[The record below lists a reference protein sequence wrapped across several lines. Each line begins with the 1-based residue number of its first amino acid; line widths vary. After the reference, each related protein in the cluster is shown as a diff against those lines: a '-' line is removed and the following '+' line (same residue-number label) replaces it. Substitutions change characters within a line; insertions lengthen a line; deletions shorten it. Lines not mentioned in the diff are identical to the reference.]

1 MDRMSNAQPQVELRQ
16 PAPGSPLSASEA
28 GEAMRR
34 EKRTVAFHSV
44 LAALAITLGKLA
56 VGVTS
61 GSLGILSEAASSGLD
76 LLMTLMTLLSVR
88 VSDQPADADH
98 QYGHGKFENL
108 SAFLETAFLL
118 LACAWIVWEAL
129 HRLFLRE
136 VHVEPSLAAFLV
148 LFASM
153 AIDWWRSRALHR
165 VAMKYR
171 SQALEA
177 DALHFR
183 TDIWQVGVV
192 IVGLILVWAGDR
204 FGIPWLRRADP
215 IAALVVAGLILYL
228 SWRLARQTLDALLD
242 AAPAGVRNEIL
253 REVAWVEG
261 VLDVERVRIRSGGNR
276 YFVDVSVALRRN
288 VTFQKSE
295 QVSEAVTATVHR
307 VLPDADV
314 VVHSVPRAAGEENI
328 FDRIRAVAARNNLTV
343 HDVSVQDLAGRL
355 HVEQH
360 LELDENL
367 PLREA
372 HDVVTRIEAEMRE
385 EIGEITSILTHIESE
400 PATIEP
406 GGEVQRDPELD
417 RRLRRIVAE
426 FPEVL
431 DMHELV
437 VKQVRGRIYVSC
449 HCTMAD
455 DLPLARV
462 HDVITAMEIRFKQDE
477 PELFKVLIHPEPRT
491 DNRR

>member
-1 MDRMSNAQPQVELRQ
+1 MSSTPSQVEVRQ
-16 PAPGSPLSASEA
+16 PPPGSPLSAPDA
-28 GEAMRR
+28 GAEMRR
-34 EKRTVAFHSV
+34 EKRRVAFHSV
-44 LAALAITLGKLA
+44 LAALAITVGKLA
-56 VGVTS
+56 VGITS
-61 GSLGILSEAASSGLD
+61 GSLGVLSEAASSGLD

-118 LACAWIVWEAL
+118 VACAWIVWEAMQ
-129 HRLFLRE
+129 RLFLRE
-136 VHVEPSLAAFLV
+136 VRVEPSLAAFLV

-183 TDIWQVGVV
+183 TDIWQVAVV
-192 IVGLILVWAGDR
+192 IVGLVLVWAGER
-204 FGIPWLRRADP
+204 LGIPWLRRADP
-215 IAALVVAGLILYL
+215 IAALVVAVLILYV

-261 VLDVERVRIRSGGNR
+261 VLDVERVRIRRGGNR
-276 YFVDVSVALRRN
+276 YFVDVSIALRRT

-295 QVSEAVTATVHR
+295 QVSEAVTAAVHR
-307 VLPDADV
+307 LLPDADV
-314 VVHSVPRAAGEENI
+314 MVHSAPRAAGEENI

-343 HDVSVQDLAGRL
+343 HDVSVQDLGGRL

-372 HDVVTRIEAEMRE
+372 HDVVTRIEAEIRD

-406 GGEVQRDPELD
+406 GGEVQQDPELD
-417 RRLRRIVAE
+417 RRLRGIVAE

-437 VKQVRGRIYVSC
+437 VKQVRGRTYVSC

-462 HDVITAMEIRFKQDE
+462 HDVITAMEIRFKQ
-477 PELFKVLIHPEPRT
+477 
-491 DNRR
+491 

>member
-1 MDRMSNAQPQVELRQ
+1 MDQMPSAPPQVEPY
-16 PAPGSPLSASEA
+16 PAPTSPAA
-28 GEAMRR
+28 AFDGGEAMRR
-34 EKRTVAFHSV
+34 EKRAVAFHSV
-44 LAALAITLGKLA
+44 LAALVITAGKLY
-56 VGVTS
+56 VGITS

-88 VSDQPADADH
+88 VADRPADADH

-118 LACAWIVWEAL
+118 VACTWIVWEAL

-136 VHVEPSLAAFLV
+136 VRVEPSVAAFLV
-148 LFASM
+148 LLVSM
-153 AIDWWRSRALHR
+153 GIDWWRSRALQR
-165 VAMKYR
+165 VAIKYR

-183 TDIWQVGVV
+183 TDIWQVAVVV
-192 IVGLILVWAGDR
+192 IGLVLVWAGDR
-204 FGIPWLRRADP
+204 FGIPWLHRADP
-215 IAALVVAGLILYL
+215 IAALVVAALILYV

-261 VLDVERVRIRSGGNR
+261 VLEVERVRIRSGGNR

-314 VVHSVPRAAGEENI
+314 VVHSVPRAAGSENI

-343 HDVSVQDLAGRL
+343 HDVSVQDLGGRL

-367 PLREA
+367 PLRQA

-417 RRLRRIVAE
+417 ARLRRIVAE

-431 DMHELV
+431 DMHELI
-437 VKQVRGRIYVSC
+437 VKQVRGRLYVSC

-462 HDVITAMEIRFKQDE
+462 HDVITAMEIRFKQGA

>member
-1 MDRMSNAQPQVELRQ
+1 MDKMSSVPPQVEPY
-16 PAPGSPLSASEA
+16 PAPTSPSAGFDG
-28 GEAMRR
+28 GETMRR
-34 EKRTVAFHSV
+34 EKRRVALHSV
-44 LAALAITLGKLA
+44 LAALVITVGKLA
-56 VGVTS
+56 VGITS

-76 LLMTLMTLLSVR
+76 LLMTVMTLLSVR
-88 VSDQPADADH
+88 VADRPADADH

-118 LACAWIVWEAL
+118 LACAWIVWEAMQ
-129 HRLFLRE
+129 RLFLRE

-153 AIDWWRSRALHR
+153 GIDWWRSRALLR
-165 VAMKYR
+165 VAVKYR

-183 TDIWQVGVV
+183 TDIWQVAVV
-192 IVGLILVWAGDR
+192 VLGLVLVWAGDR
-204 FGIPWLRRADP
+204 FGIPWLHRADP
-215 IAALVVAGLILYL
+215 IAALVVAVLILYV

-261 VLDVERVRIRSGGNR
+261 VLEVERVRIRSGGNR
-276 YFVDVSVALRRN
+276 YFVDVSIALRRN
-288 VTFQKSE
+288 VTFQKAE
-295 QVSEAVTATVHR
+295 QVSEAVNAAVAR
-307 VLPDADV
+307 LLPDADV
-314 VVHSVPRAAGEENI
+314 MVHTAPRAAGEENI

-372 HDVVTRIEAEMRE
+372 HDVVTRIEAEMRA

-400 PATIEP
+400 PSTIEP

-462 HDVITAMEIRFKQDE
+462 HDVITAMEIRFKQDA